1 MYYYLRGTIALH
13 EKNNI
18 VVDCNGIG
26 YYVYVSRPDDF
37 PIGELMTVYT
47 SMYFREDEQYLVG
60 FKTFE
65 EKQVFNKLLT
75 VKGVGPKIAVSALA
89 GATPEQLI
97 DAIEKS
103 NVLFLKKL
111 PGIGPKAANQIV
123 LDLRG
128 KLTYS
133 SATLTGDKNMDDAM
147 VGLRQFG
154 FTVAE
159 INAAFTKITERGLTT
174 EEYVRRGLALLN
186 RN

>member
-75 VKGVGPKIAVSALA
+75 VRG
-89 GATPEQLI
+89 
-97 DAIEKS
+97 
-103 NVLFLKKL
+103 
-111 PGIGPKAANQIV
+111 
-123 LDLRG
+123 LDQRLQFQR
-128 KLTYS
+128 LQE
-133 SATLTGDKNMDDAM
+133 
-147 VGLRQFG
+147 LRQ
-154 FTVAE
+154 
-159 INAAFTKITERGLTT
+159 N
-174 EEYVRRGLALLN
+174 N
-186 RN
+186 